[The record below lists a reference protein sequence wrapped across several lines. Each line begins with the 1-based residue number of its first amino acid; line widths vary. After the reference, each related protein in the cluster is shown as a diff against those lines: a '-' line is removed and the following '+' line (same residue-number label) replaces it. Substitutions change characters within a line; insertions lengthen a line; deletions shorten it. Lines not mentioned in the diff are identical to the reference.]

1 MNEKD
6 LEDLLR
12 AMPLK
17 KPTALPDSLPKHQA
31 KGYSV
36 PGTVLTILRM
46 RIPLWAA
53 AAAVALAIVTSAYW
67 QQEGKTP
74 AGGAVVSRRRDG
86 ATALPAGPSGLEPG
100 PKEGSGVKT
109 AEGRQGR
116 PTPAPAAG
124 VAQEG
129 FWKLPER
136 YQRMLLA
143 AVESQRSQVFGRR
156 RR

>member
-6 LEDLLR
+6 FEDLLR

-36 PGTVLTILRM
+36 PGTVLTIVRM
-46 RIPLWAA
+46 RVPLWAA

-67 QQEGKTP
+67 HQEGKTP
-74 AGGAVVSRRRDG
+74 AGGTAASRRRDG
-86 ATALPAGPSGLEPG
+86 AAALPAGPFGPEPG

-109 AEGRQGR
+109 AQEPQDR
-116 PTPAPAAG
+116 PTRAPAAG

-129 FWKLPER
+129 FWRLPER
-136 YQRMLLA
+136 YQRMVLA
-143 AVESQRSQVFGRR
+143 AVDSQRRQALDRR
-156 RR
+156 ER

>member
-6 LEDLLR
+6 LEDLLQ

-17 KPTALPDSLPKHQA
+17 KPTALPDSLPKHGTR
-31 KGYSV
+31 GYSV
-36 PGTVLTILRM
+36 PATVLTIVRM

-67 QQEGKTP
+67 HQEGKTP
-74 AGGAVVSRRRDG
+74 AGGAVVSRPRDG
-86 ATALPAGPSGLEPG
+86 ASSLSAGPSGPEPG

-109 AEGRQGR
+109 AEEQQGR
-116 PTPAPAAG
+116 PTRAPAAG

-129 FWKLPER
+129 FWRLPER
-136 YQRMLLA
+136 YQRMVLA
-143 AVESQRSQVFGRR
+143 AVDSQRRQALDRR
-156 RR
+156 ER

>member
-12 AMPLK
+12 SIPLK

-46 RIPLWAA
+46 PIPLWAA
-53 AAAVALAIVTSAYW
+53 VAAVVLAVAASAYW
-67 QQEGKTP
+67 QREGKTP

-86 ATALPAGPSGLEPG
+86 AIALHAGPSGLEPG

-109 AEGRQGR
+109 AEERQGG

-124 VAQEG
+124 LEQEG

-136 YQRMLLA
+136 YERMLLA
-143 AVESQRSQVFGRR
+143 AVESQRSQVLGRR